1 LLTERP
7 TTPPF
12 TTKLNDRILSDMPSF
27 LGLPRRSEK
36 PRFVG
41 LTHVIDTGLP
51 VGELES
57 RLGAVGDY
65 VDVWK
70 LGFGTAYLDPTVE
83 DKVVALGRAGIRAC
97 LGGTLLEVAWAQG
110 RAEECL
116 DWAGE
121 TGFACVEVS
130 NGSCAMPLEA
140 KRRLITTASR
150 NFVAISEVG
159 SKDPSMPV
167 SSSSWAEEM
176 AGDLEAGATWVLA
189 EGRESGT
196 VGVYHPDGRVREE
209 LAETLVSAIGL
220 RWVVFEAPRAAQ
232 QAWLVRRFGPT
243 VNLGNVAPAE
253 LLAVESLRLGLR
265 ADTFGMGQPT
275 LDGDG
280 AGAESSVIETA

>member
-1 LLTERP
+1 
-7 TTPPF
+7 
-12 TTKLNDRILSDMPSF
+12 MPSF
-27 LGLPRRSEK
+27 LRLPRRSEK

-41 LTHVIDTGLP
+41 LTHVIDKGVPLS
-51 VGELES
+51 ELES
-57 RLGAVGDY
+57 RLAATGEY

-83 DKVVALGRAGIRAC
+83 EKVAALAAAGIRAC

-116 DWAGE
+116 NWAGE
-121 TGFACVEVS
+121 AGFACVEVS

-140 KRRLITTASR
+140 KRRLIATASR

-159 SKDPSMPV
+159 SKDPATPV
-167 SSSSWAEEM
+167 TPSSWAEEM
-176 AGDLEAGATWVLA
+176 TGDLEAGATWVLA

-196 VGVYHPDGRVREE
+196 VGLYNFDGGVREE

-232 QAWLVRRFGPT
+232 QAWFVRRFGPT

-265 ADTFGMGQPT
+265 ADTFGLGQPA
-275 LDGDG
+275 LDAASASDESRISL
-280 AGAESSVIETA
+280 AE

>member
-1 LLTERP
+1 MGHALLS
-7 TTPPF
+7 PPA
-12 TTKLNDRILSDMPSF
+12 P
-27 LGLPRRSEK
+27 PEQK

-41 LTHVIDTGLP
+41 LTHVIDKGLP
-51 VGELES
+51 LCELES
-57 RLGAVGDY
+57 RLAATGEY

-70 LGFGTAYLDPTVE
+70 LGFGTGYLDPTVE
-83 DKVVALGRAGIRAC
+83 QKVAALGAAGIRAC

-116 DWAGE
+116 NWAGE
-121 TGFACVEVS
+121 AGFACVEVS
-130 NGSCAMPLEA
+130 NGSCAMPLDA

-167 SSSSWAEEM
+167 TSSSWAEEM
-176 AGDLEAGATWVLA
+176 TGDLEAGATWVLA

-196 VGVYHPDGRVREE
+196 VGLYHSDSRVREE
-209 LAETLVSAIGL
+209 LAETLVSAVGL

-232 QAWLVRRFGPT
+232 QAWFVRRFGPS
-243 VNLGNVAPAE
+243 VNLGNVAPTE

-265 ADTFGMGQPT
+265 ADTFGLGQPVH
-275 LDGDG
+275 DG
-280 AGAESSVIETA
+280 AGADNESRERDRLAP

>member
-1 LLTERP
+1 
-7 TTPPF
+7 
-12 TTKLNDRILSDMPSF
+12 MPSF
-27 LGLPRRSEK
+27 LRLPRRSEK

-41 LTHVIDTGLP
+41 LTHVIDKGVPLC
-51 VGELES
+51 ELES
-57 RLGAVGDY
+57 RLAATSDY

-70 LGFGTAYLDPTVE
+70 LGFGTGYLDPTVE
-83 DKVVALGRAGIRAC
+83 QKVTALDAAGIRAC

-116 DWAGE
+116 NWAGE
-121 TGFACVEVS
+121 AGFACVEVS

-140 KRRLITTASR
+140 KRRLIATASR

-159 SKDPSMPV
+159 SKDPSTPV
-167 SSSSWAEEM
+167 TPSSWADEM
-176 AGDLEAGATWVLA
+176 TGDLDAGATWVLA

-196 VGVYHPDGRVREE
+196 VGLYDSDGRVREE
-209 LAETLVSAIGL
+209 LAETLASAIGL

-232 QAWLVRRFGPT
+232 QAWFVSRFGPG

-265 ADTFGMGQPT
+265 ADTFGLGQPV
-275 LDGDG
+275 LDGVGVGDG
-280 AGAESSVIETA
+280 ESRVSETA

>member
-1 LLTERP
+1 MLTERQ
-7 TTPPF
+7 TTSPF

-27 LGLPRRSEK
+27 LGLPRRSKK

-41 LTHVIDTGLP
+41 VTHVIDTGLP

-57 RLGAVGDY
+57 RLAAVGEY

-83 DKVVALGRAGIRAC
+83 DKVAALGRAGIRAC

-196 VGVYHPDGRVREE
+196 VGVYHSDGRVREE

-232 QAWLVRRFGPT
+232 QAWLVRRFGPS

-265 ADTFGMGQPT
+265 ADTFGLGQPT

-280 AGAESSVIETA
+280 AEFPVIETA

>member
-1 LLTERP
+1 
-7 TTPPF
+7 
-12 TTKLNDRILSDMPSF
+12 MPSF
-27 LGLPRRSEK
+27 LRLPRRSEK

-51 VGELES
+51 VGGLES
-57 RLGAVGDY
+57 RLAAVGEY

-70 LGFGTAYLDPTVE
+70 LGFGTAYLDPTVK
-83 DKVVALGRAGIRAC
+83 DKVATLGRAGIRAC

-121 TGFACVEVS
+121 AGFACVEVS

-140 KRRLITTASR
+140 KRRLITAASR

-167 SSSSWAEEM
+167 SPSSWAEEM

-196 VGVYHPDGRVREE
+196 VGVYHSDGRVREE

-232 QAWLVRRFGPT
+232 QAWLVRRFGQT

-265 ADTFGMGQPT
+265 ADTFALGQPT
-275 LDGDG
+275 LDGAG
-280 AGAESSVIETA
+280 AGAESPAIETA

>member
-1 LLTERP
+1 MTSP
-7 TTPPF
+7 S
-12 TTKLNDRILSDMPSF
+12 TTKQTF
-27 LGLPRRSEK
+27 LRLPRRSEK

-41 LTHVIDTGLP
+41 LTHVIDKGLP
-51 VGELES
+51 VLELES
-57 RLGAVGDY
+57 RLAAVGQY
-65 VDVWK
+65 VDLWK

-83 DKVVALGRAGIRAC
+83 DKIAALGRAGIQAC

-110 RAEECL
+110 RADECL

-140 KRRLITTASR
+140 KRRLITTVSR
-150 NFVAISEVG
+150 SFVAISEVG
-159 SKDPSMPV
+159 SKDPSIPV
-167 SSSSWAEEM
+167 SCRSWAEEM

-196 VGVYHPDGRVREE
+196 VGVYHADGRVREE

-265 ADTFGMGQPT
+265 ADTFGLGQPT
-275 LDGDG
+275 LEG
-280 AGAESSVIETA
+280 AGSESPVVETA

>member
-1 LLTERP
+1 
-7 TTPPF
+7 
-12 TTKLNDRILSDMPSF
+12 MPSF

-41 LTHVIDTGLP
+41 LTHVIDKGVP
-51 VGELES
+51 VAQLES
-57 RLGAVGDY
+57 RLAAVEEY

-83 DKVVALGRAGIRAC
+83 DKVAALGRAGIRAC

-130 NGSCAMPLEA
+130 NGTCSMPLEA

-159 SKDPSMPV
+159 SKDPSIPV
-167 SSSSWAEEM
+167 SPSSWAEEM
-176 AGDLEAGATWVLA
+176 AGDLDAGATWVLA

-232 QAWLVRRFGPT
+232 QAWLVRRFGPA

-265 ADTFGMGQPT
+265 ADTFGLGQPT
-275 LDGDG
+275 LEG
-280 AGAESSVIETA
+280 AGAESPVVETA

>member
-1 LLTERP
+1 
-7 TTPPF
+7 
-12 TTKLNDRILSDMPSF
+12 MPSF
-27 LGLPRRSEK
+27 LRLPRRSEK

-41 LTHVIDTGLP
+41 LTHVIDKGLP
-51 VGELES
+51 LSELHS
-57 RLGAVGDY
+57 QLKATGQY

-83 DKVVALGRAGIRAC
+83 EKVAALTAAGIRPC

-116 DWAGE
+116 NWAGE
-121 TGFACVEVS
+121 AGFACIEVS
-130 NGSCAMPLEA
+130 NGSCGMPLEA
-140 KRRLITTASR
+140 KRRLITAASR

-159 SKDPSMPV
+159 SKNPQTPV
-167 SSSSWAEEM
+167 SPASWAEEM

-196 VGVYHPDGRVREE
+196 VGLYHSDGRVRED
-209 LAETLVSAIGL
+209 LADILVANVGL

-232 QAWLVRRFGPT
+232 QAWFVQRFGPA
-243 VNLGNVAPAE
+243 VNLGNVAPGE

-265 ADTFGMGQPT
+265 ADTFGLGQPVLEPAA
-275 LDGDG
+275 LDAT
-280 AGAESSVIETA
+280 AGEPV